1 MTYYYKQVEG
11 EQLSVAVAIVDS
23 YFNNIY
29 LVNATEI
36 QLTVESMLSARGISL
51 EQKSVISLHVD
62 VDVDVSW
69 DFSFFFSPALFCSFM
84 VVL

>member
-11 EQLSVAVAIVDS
+11 EQFSVAVAIVDS

-51 EQKSVISLHVD
+51 EKWVISLHVD
-62 VDVDVSW
+62 VDVS
-69 DFSFFFSPALFCSFM
+69 
-84 VVL
+84 

>member
-51 EQKSVISLHVD
+51 EQKWVISLD
-62 VDVDVSW
+62 VDVDVS
-69 DFSFFFSPALFCSFM
+69 
-84 VVL
+84 